1 MALLLIEEI
10 ILHDL
15 TSTTSEDEMLSPKP
29 SMPHTYQMT
38 SNEVFFTVY
47 PHFSD
52 GKAMWWI
59 WSQRNA
65 DSILKCSV
73 YKEDF
78 TVIAACLPIWAI
90 YKSSIQQNFQGKM
103 HRYLR
108 KLRYRTLY
116 FHQKQSDTGEHLRMS
131 DE

>member
-29 SMPHTYQMT
+29 SMAHTYQMT

-52 GKAMWWI
+52 GKAM
-59 WSQRNA
+59 
-65 DSILKCSV
+65 
-73 YKEDF
+73 
-78 TVIAACLPIWAI
+78 
-90 YKSSIQQNFQGKM
+90 
-103 HRYLR
+103 
-108 KLRYRTLY
+108 
-116 FHQKQSDTGEHLRMS
+116 
-131 DE
+131 